1 MSRNG
6 WITVGLGIMPADR
19 YVMTYDLA
27 SSSSMYGTYTYS
39 TPGNDSQIPKQC
51 LKKQVRKKTHVQHIL
66 WYGVSSNLQE
76 TSRNLHIKHDAGK
89 EMRIGVK
96 PAVNGNTA
104 LGKDI
109 IGTQCRMP
117 LNLFPTLRTLD

>member
-51 LKKQVRKKTHVQHIL
+51 LKKQVRKKNPCATHFMVWCL
-66 WYGVSSNLQE
+66 FEL
-76 TSRNLHIKHDAGK
+76 AGDFAQ
-89 EMRIGVK
+89 
-96 PAVNGNTA
+96 PAYKARRGKGNENRCQA
-104 LGKDI
+104 SG
-109 IGTQCRMP
+109 
-117 LNLFPTLRTLD
+117 

>member
-51 LKKQVRKKTHVQHIL
+51 LKKQVRKKKKKPMCNTF
-66 WYGVSSNLQE
+66 YGMVS
-76 TSRNLHIKHDAGK
+76 
-89 EMRIGVK
+89 
-96 PAVNGNTA
+96 
-104 LGKDI
+104 
-109 IGTQCRMP
+109 
-117 LNLFPTLRTLD
+117 LRTCRRLRATCI